1 MTLDVDHFDAL
12 VQKATMGD
20 IAAMRELEQF
30 QNDPNSWTNC
40 DVILGTCKQDQSK
53 VIALNVL
60 QNFIKSHYKVIPQD
74 QQQGLKSF
82 LMNLMVN
89 QHSHPVLSKL
99 HLTMIAILKHE
110 WMPSFINDLITSAK
124 SSVLLCENHLKFLK
138 LLSEEIFEF
147 SSMTTQ
153 KQQQSKEQF
162 NKEFTDIFYLCHQV
176 LLNEPSP
183 SLVQAT
189 LQCILRFLV
198 WIPVGF
204 IYETDLI
211 PLLLKFLKK
220 FPLDVIKCCNEIM
233 NIPDK
238 SSENAHLFTLL
249 ITEIN
254 ANIDDEILAQSIAL
268 FITSA
273 ITKSLVYIEPST
285 EFNHAIQIYFQ
296 ISKIDDVE
304 TFKVCLEG
312 WLYITEAL
320 IKQQQGHASAN
331 AQLSWPQ
338 RVQLYAPILTEL
350 RHLAIMKMVRPKEV
364 LLVTNDENEVV
375 REEVKDTE
383 SLQLYATMK
392 HLLKNLC
399 LLDAQDTEAIFT
411 GKLDHICHGSQFN
424 RNELNQLCWAVGTI
438 SGSMDEDAEK
448 RYLVHVIRELLNL
461 VELKK
466 GKDTKAVIAA
476 NIMYVCGQ
484 YPQFL
489 RKHYKF
495 LKTVINKL
503 FEFMHESHEG
513 VQDMACDT
521 FITICESQCKSELVL
536 VKPEET
542 LPFIEQVLQMV
553 PTIISDLNTQQIC
566 SVYQGIG
573 LIINC
578 ANYELQQRYVQEL
591 MFNPNQAW
599 QTILDQLKQNV
610 QQFEQMETVKLASH
624 FLQINKSAC
633 STVKGSFHV
642 QIAMLMEDLIK
653 MYDLCSSLITSYCTA
668 NPQVG
673 PAAAIVK
680 YWRSVKKETL
690 KLFSTFCKASGD
702 DQKPFICQ
710 QLAPRIFG
718 PFITTE
724 RALPDILKEAELLNL
739 FSGLIDAVQGQMIDS
754 MFDVFDYLFMMTLPM
769 INKDFSEYPEHRN
782 GFYLVLKSTVVN
794 CFQAIYKLNPEQF
807 KLLLDS
813 IAWGFKHT
821 QTDVM
826 EEGLEICML
835 LVTKIA
841 AAETEISLA
850 FYQQFFL
857 GLLQDIFYV
866 LTDADHKAG
875 TLQTNLGFNEQ
886 CTVLRTMFVLINS
899 NQIKVSI
906 HNGDASVSNH
916 QYLFDWLSTTLTN
929 AYPHR
934 TPNSIQA
941 FVKGLFTYSGEDQR
955 FKTHVNDFLITLKEF
970 GGDEEEVGRM
980 T

>member
-1 MTLDVDHFDAL
+1 MTLDVDKFDAL
-12 VQKATMGD
+12 VQQATIGD
-20 IAAMRELEQF
+20 SAAMRELEQF

-60 QNFIKSHYKVIPQD
+60 SNFIKSHYKVIPQD

-89 QHSHPVLSKL
+89 QHSFPVLSKL

-153 KQQQSKEQF
+153 KQQKSKEQF

-176 LLNEPSP
+176 LQKEPSP
-183 SLVQAT
+183 SLVQST

-211 PLLLKFLKK
+211 DLLLKFLKQY
-220 FPLDVIKCCNEIM
+220 PLDVIRCCNEIM

-238 SSENAHLFTLL
+238 SVENSKLFEML
-249 ITEIN
+249 IIQIQS
-254 ANIDDEILAQSIAL
+254 NIADETLAQSISL

-273 ITKSLVYIEPST
+273 IVKSLPFIEQSNQ
-285 EFNHAIQIYFQ
+285 FNHAIQIYFQ

-312 WLYITEAL
+312 WLFITHSLIGSPVEPHRIAL
-320 IKQQQGHASAN
+320 YS
-331 AQLSWPQ
+331 
-338 RVQLYAPILTEL
+338 PILTEA
-350 RHLAIMKMVRPKEV
+350 RHLAISKMVRPKEV

-383 SLQLYATMK
+383 SLQLYASMK
-392 HLLKNLC
+392 NLLKNLC
-399 LLDAQDTEAIFT
+399 QLDPQDTETIFT
-411 GKLDHICHGSQFN
+411 AKLDMICHVNHFN
-424 RNELNQLCWAVGTI
+424 RDELNQLCWAVGTI
-438 SGSMDEDAEK
+438 SGSMDEEAEK
-448 RYLVHVIRELLNL
+448 RYLVHVIRELLTL
-461 VELKK
+461 VESKR

-503 FEFMHESHEG
+503 FEFMHESHQG

-521 FITICESQCKSELVL
+521 FITICESQCKLELVQSRSED
-536 VKPEET
+536 PI
-542 LPFIEQVLQMV
+542 PFIEAVLTNV
-553 PTIISDLNTQQIC
+553 SVIISDLNTQQIC

-578 ANYELQQRYVQEL
+578 ANPNLQERYCQEL
-591 MFNPNQAW
+591 MNNPNTAFQNV
-599 QTILDQLKQNV
+599 LEQLKLNI
-610 QQFEQMETVKLASH
+610 QQFEQMETVKLTSH
-624 FLQINKSAC
+624 ILQINKSAC
-633 STVKGSFHV
+633 STIKDAFHV
-642 QIAMLMEDLIK
+642 QINLLMGDLIK
-653 MYDLCSSLITSYCTA
+653 MYELCSTLITNYCSS
-668 NPQVG
+668 NPQIG

-690 KLFSTFCKASGD
+690 KLFSTFCRSSGD
-702 DQKPFICQ
+702 TQKPFICHTI
-710 QLAPRIFG
+710 APTVFG
-718 PFITTE
+718 PFITIE
-724 RALPDILKEAELLNL
+724 KSLPPTLKEAELLVL
-739 FSGLIDAVQGQMIDS
+739 FSGLIDSVQGQMIDYI
-754 MFDVFDYLFMMTLPM
+754 FDIFDYLFSNTLNM
-769 INKDFSEYPEHRN
+769 INTDFSEFPEHRI
-782 GFYLVLKSTVVN
+782 GFYIVLKSTVQH

-826 EEGLEICML
+826 ELGLEICMIL
-835 LVTKIA
+835 LQKIA
-841 AAETEISLA
+841 ATESDSSTA

-875 TLQTNLGFNEQ
+875 
-886 CTVLRTMFVLINS
+886 I
-899 NQIKVSI
+899 
-906 HNGDASVSNH
+906 
-916 QYLFDWLSTTLTN
+916 
-929 AYPHR
+929 
-934 TPNSIQA
+934 
-941 FVKGLFTYSGEDQR
+941 
-955 FKTHVNDFLITLKEF
+955 
-970 GGDEEEVGRM
+970 
-980 T
+980 

>member
-1 MTLDVDHFDAL
+1 MIDVDQFDAL
-12 VQKATMGD
+12 VQQATLGNTG
-20 IAAMRELEQF
+20 AMRELEQF

-60 QNFIKSHYKVIPQD
+60 QSFIKTHYKVIPKE
-74 QQQGLKSF
+74 QQEGLKTF
-82 LMNLMVN
+82 LMGLMVS

-110 WMPSFINDLITSAK
+110 WMPSFLNDLITSAK
-124 SSVLLCENHLKFLK
+124 SSVLLCENHLKFLR

-176 LLNEPSP
+176 LQKDPSP
-183 SLVQAT
+183 SLVHAT
-189 LQCILRFLV
+189 LQCILRFLI

-211 PLLLKFLKK
+211 DLLLKYLKQ

-233 NIPDK
+233 NIPGK
-238 SSENAHLFTLL
+238 SFENAHLFTML
-249 ITEIN
+249 IAQIQS
-254 ANIDDEILAQSIAL
+254 NIEDEILAQSIAI

-273 ITKSLVYIEPST
+273 ISNSLTTIEQSA
-285 EFNHAIQIYFQ
+285 EFNHCIQLFVQ
-296 ISKIDDVE
+296 ISKLDDVE

-312 WLYITEAL
+312 WLFISEDL
-320 IKQQQGHASAN
+320 MKHNPG
-331 AQLSWPQ
+331 QLSWPQ

-350 RHLAIMKMVRPKEV
+350 RHLAIAKMVRPKEV

-383 SLQLYATMK
+383 SLQLYASMK
-392 HLLKNLC
+392 QLLLNLC
-399 LLDAQDTEAIFT
+399 RLDPTDTETIFT
-411 GKLDHICHGSQFN
+411 TKLDHVCHSGVFN

-438 SGSMDEDAEK
+438 SGSMDEEAEK

-461 VELKK
+461 CEIKK

-521 FITICESQCKSELVL
+521 FITICDSQCKAELCL
-536 VKPEET
+536 QRPDE
-542 LPFIEQVLQMV
+542 LPFLEQILQQV
-553 PTIISDLNTQQIC
+553 PNIISDLNTQQIS
-566 SVYQGIG
+566 SVYQAIG
-573 LIINC
+573 LIVNC
-578 ANYELQQRYVQEL
+578 ASSQLQPRYVQEL
-591 MFNPNQAW
+591 MQNPNSAW
-599 QTILDQLKQNV
+599 QTVLSQLKQNI

-633 STVKGSFHV
+633 STIKGAF
-642 QIAMLMEDLIK
+642 QIQIQLLLDDLIK
-653 MYDLCSSLITSYCTA
+653 MYELCSTLIQNYCAA
-668 NPQVG
+668 NPSIG

-680 YWRSVKKETL
+680 YWRSVKRETL
-690 KLFSTFCKASGD
+690 KLISCFCLNAT
-702 DQKPFICQ
+702 DQEKPFILELTPRVFGPCVAIEQ
-710 QLAPRIFG
+710 QLPEA
-718 PFITTE
+718 
-724 RALPDILKEAELLNL
+724 LKEAEILLL
-739 FSGLIDAVQGQMIDS
+739 FSGLINAVQGQMIDT
-754 MFDVFDYLFMMTLPM
+754 MPHIFDYLFNCTLPM
-769 INKDFSEYPEHRN
+769 ITKDFSEYPDHRM
-782 GFYLVLKSTVVN
+782 GFYLCLKSTVQH
-794 CFQAIYKLNPEQF
+794 CFQSIYKLSPEHF
-807 KLLLDS
+807 KLLLDA

-826 EEGLEICML
+826 ELGLEIAL
-835 LVTKIA
+835 LLIQKIA
-841 AAETEISLA
+841 STDTESSLQ
-850 FYQQFFL
+850 FYKHFFL
-857 GLLQDIFYV
+857 GCLQDIFYV

-875 TLQTNLGFNEQ
+875 SIK
-886 CTVLRTMFVLINS
+886 LI
-899 NQIKVSI
+899 
-906 HNGDASVSNH
+906 
-916 QYLFDWLSTTLTN
+916 
-929 AYPHR
+929 
-934 TPNSIQA
+934 
-941 FVKGLFTYSGEDQR
+941 
-955 FKTHVNDFLITLKEF
+955 
-970 GGDEEEVGRM
+970 
-980 T
+980 